1 MTVEVNETEIPA
13 GSQATIL
20 CSMESPFGFGIV
32 SINWTLDGNNVN
44 LNSVK
49 YDGNI
54 LGTHTLKIHDF
65 QSGDSGRYRCIA
77 ANAMGTGQSEEI
89 ELQMIGKSKQKNK
102 KYICIYIYCEY
113 VFLRAI
119 T

>member
-1 MTVEVNETEIPA
+1 MTVQVNETETPA
-13 GSQATIL
+13 GSQANIL

-65 QSGDSGRYRCIA
+65 QSSDSGRYRCIA

-89 ELQMIGKSKQKNK
+89 ELQMIGKSKYGV
-102 KYICIYIYCEY
+102 YI
-113 VFLRAI
+113 
-119 T
+119 